1 MDIHEGDDVHTGVT
15 VILPRGAKETS
26 YIPCYAGVHEMNGI
40 GEWTGVHQ
48 IREWGFTRA
57 VRIQPGGFAGFPHP
71 VRPRLRPQPN

>member
-1 MDIHEGDDVHTGVT
+1 MDINEGDDVHTGVT

-26 YIPCYAGVHEMNGI
+26 YIPCYAGVHEMNGM

-57 VRIQPGGFAGFPHP
+57 VRVQPASP
-71 VRPRLRPQPN
+71 VPPSRTTSPAPTA